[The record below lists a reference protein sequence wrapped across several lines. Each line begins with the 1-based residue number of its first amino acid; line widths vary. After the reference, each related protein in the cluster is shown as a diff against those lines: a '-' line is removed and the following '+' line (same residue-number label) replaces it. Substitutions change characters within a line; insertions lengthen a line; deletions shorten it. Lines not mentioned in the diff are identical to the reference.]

1 MPGWEVRPVKG
12 FLPARSP
19 MHWVNPKHLLLGH
32 NSPNTDSCCLGP
44 PPTSSIIKEG
54 PMDTSPTQIG
64 CLVGKLGLFRAFFG
78 QVALGKPEHLFF
90 GHNSPNTENCCL
102 GPLPTCFIIKDT
114 HIGTSPTQIG
124 CLAGKLGLLRAFYLS
139 GRQCTG

>member
-64 CLVGKLGLFRAFFG
+64 CLVGKLGLFRAFL
-78 QVALGKPEHLFF
+78 AK
-90 GHNSPNTENCCL
+90 SPWVNRSTSFL
-102 GPLPTCFIIKDT
+102 VIPHPILTADAWDLHQPL
-114 HIGTSPTQIG
+114 
-124 CLAGKLGLLRAFYLS
+124 R
-139 GRQCTG
+139 